1 MKKKILFNIAFVLVA
16 VFCIIFAACFIK
28 SANSQ
33 FETVKY
39 YNNLDEEFGISQS
52 TIQQHQR
59 LGIKF
64 SLYATMSLLIVCFM
78 IFMLVYINKN
88 DIKELTVPVVQN
100 VKESRQKKAEEKKQ
114 QQIQSLEEKLNQLKK
129 DDK

>member
-78 IFMLVYINKN
+78 IFSA
-88 DIKELTVPVVQN
+88 PV
-100 VKESRQKKAEEKKQ
+100 R
-114 QQIQSLEEKLNQLKK
+114 LCGFPKLCGGVFRVIVR
-129 DDK
+129 